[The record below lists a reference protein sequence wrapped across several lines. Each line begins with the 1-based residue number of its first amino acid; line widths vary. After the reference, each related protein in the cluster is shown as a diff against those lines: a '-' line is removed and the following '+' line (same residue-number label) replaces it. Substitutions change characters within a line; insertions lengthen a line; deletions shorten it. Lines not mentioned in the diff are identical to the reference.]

1 MLEGRVA
8 SAPKHEFSKQQRTHF
23 VVFEFEVTKSD
34 ALEGNYVASDCADRI
49 GKTFKAEV
57 AKKINKVPQF
67 SVGDRVRLR
76 YRLIEQQCVGGGAC
90 SSDWYEY
97 VPFN

>member
-8 SAPKHEFSKQQRTHF
+8 SAPKYEFSKLQGTNF
-23 VVFEFEVTKSD
+23 VVFEFEVTKAE
-34 ALEGNYVASDCADRI
+34 ALEHNSLASDCADKI

-57 AKKINKVPQF
+57 VRKENNVPQF
-67 SVGDRVRLR
+67 TVGDRVRLR
-76 YRLIEQQCVGGGAC
+76 YRLFEQQCAGGGAC

-97 VPFN
+97 VPF